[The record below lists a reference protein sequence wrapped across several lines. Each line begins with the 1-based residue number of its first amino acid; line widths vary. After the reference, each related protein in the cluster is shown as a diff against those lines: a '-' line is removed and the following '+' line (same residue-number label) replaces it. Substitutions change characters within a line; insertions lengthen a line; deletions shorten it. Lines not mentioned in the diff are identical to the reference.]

1 MNKLTKAAIAGGVG
15 IALLL
20 GGAGTLAT
28 WNSSTGIT
36 GGTIVAG
43 NLLVADLGPVG
54 TWTANG
60 VALTPL
66 QFSGFSAVPGDVL
79 VLTKTMKITA
89 SGNNLVASLSLAPGS
104 IAGTTPGVA
113 ADSALAT
120 YLTKTAILTAS
131 GAGIT
136 GTGPYTVTPS
146 TAGVA
151 QNVTV
156 TVTISFPRNGAAGF
170 AAEDATKTGSVV
182 LSGLAVTLTQS

>member
-43 NLLVADLGPVG
+43 NLLVSDPGPIG

-60 VALTPL
+60 VALSAS
-66 QFSGFSAVPGDVL
+66 QFSTFLAVPGDVL

-89 SGNNLVASLSLAPGS
+89 TGNNLVASLSLAPGS
-104 IAGTTPGVA
+104 IAGTTTGL

-120 YLTKTAILTAS
+120 YLTKTAVLTAS

-136 GTGPYTVTPS
+136 GLGPSYTVTPG
-146 TAGVA
+146 TTGVA

-156 TVTISFPRNGAAGF
+156 TVTISFPRNGTAGLV
-170 AAEDATKTGSVV
+170 AEDATKTGSVV